1 MMEEGGQCFKNAGM
15 EELTSTGNCA
25 EEVAHSM
32 WGEDPTACLKSSMML
47 IKLVGFSV

>member
-15 EELTSTGNCA
+15 EELTFTGNCA

-32 WGEDPTACLKSSMML
+32 WVEDPTACLSSMML